1 MKPEPIRIAK
11 FIAQAGLCS
20 RREAERWI
28 TERRVFCNGERIE
41 TPATLIVPGCDQVM
55 VDGKIIGE
63 EPLALRLW
71 CYHKPAGLL
80 TTHSDPEGRPTVF
93 DSLPKN
99 LPRVISVGRLDLNS
113 EGLLL
118 LTNQGNLSRFLEHPT
133 TGLKRHYKVRAFGV
147 KHLAQKDWDQLT
159 KNLVV
164 EGVHY
169 KNVKIFLEGIKGANA
184 WLNFILQEGKNRE
197 IRRIIEHVGGCVN
210 RLIRTDYGP
219 FSLGHIKKGTVEEV
233 PPQRLSST
241 LKQLG
246 FKEKLKPSL

>member
-1 MKPEPIRIAK
+1 MSSESIRIAK
-11 FIAQAGLCS
+11 FMAQAGLCS

-28 TERRVFCNGERIE
+28 EEQRVFCNGECVE
-41 TPATLIVPGCDQVM
+41 TPATFIVPGCDKVM
-55 VDGKIIGE
+55 VDGKIIE
-63 EPLALRLW
+63 NKPSTVRVW

-93 DSLPKN
+93 QCLPKN

-118 LTNQGNLSRFLEHPT
+118 LTNQGALSRFLEHPT

-147 KHLAQKDWDQLT
+147 KHFTQKDWDRLT

-169 KNVKIFLEGIKGANA
+169 KNVGITLEEKKGANA
-184 WLNFILQEGKNRE
+184 WLTFTLQEGKNRE
-197 IRRIIEHVGGCVN
+197 IRRIIEYVGGSVN

-219 FSLGHIKKGTVEEV
+219 FSLGEIKKGAVEEV
-233 PPQRLSST
+233 SSQRLSST

-246 FKEKLKPSL
+246 FKEI